1 MDIRVRVPNWLGDCV
16 MSLPVFGEIR
26 RAFPSAH
33 VIAACREHLA
43 DCFHASPDINEVL
56 TVPAASAGI
65 ADIYK
70 SGKALRDRNINIGIL
85 LTNSFGTALWLRLGG
100 VKKRIGFARDLRGL
114 LLNCAFRPTPQILA
128 AHQTEYYLYLL
139 KGLGIDAGLSNPCL
153 HATETGQEEA
163 EGVLRNFGLARG
175 EYATI
180 APFSAYGEVK
190 DWPAQNYAQ
199 VARELA
205 ARTGKAVLILGTKGQ
220 YDRCAAIAGDNT
232 LVLNASGLTGLAGF
246 IALIGGSRLF
256 VGGDSGGAHVA
267 AALGVPTISIFG
279 ITEPSRT
286 RALGDKVE
294 VVGEGG
300 MVTPDLKNPAI
311 AAQARAALA
320 RITPEHILDRAAALL

>member
-1 MDIRVRVPNWLGDCV
+1 MDILVRTPNWLGDCV
-16 MSLPVFGEIR
+16 MSLPVFSEIR

-43 DCFHASPDINEVL
+43 DCFRASPDINDVFI
-56 TVPAASAGI
+56 VPDSSAGI
-65 ADIYK
+65 TDIYK
-70 SGKALRDRNINIGIL
+70 SAKTLRESNINVGIL

-114 LLNCAFRPTPQILA
+114 LLNCAFRPTPEILA

-139 KGLGIDAGLSNPCL
+139 KGIGIDATLSNPRL
-153 HATETGQEEA
+153 HATATGDEEA
-163 EGVLRNFGLARG
+163 DGVLRNFGLERG
-175 EYATI
+175 EYVTI

-199 VARELA
+199 VAQELA
-205 ARTGKAVLILGTKGQ
+205 IHTGKAVLILGTKKQ
-220 YDRCAAIAGDNT
+220 YDRCAAIAGDNPQ
-232 LVLNASGLTGLAGF
+232 VLNAAGLTGLAGF
-246 IALIGGSRLF
+246 ISLIGGSRLF

-267 AALGVPTISIFG
+267 AALGVPTVSIFG

-300 MVTPDLKNPAI
+300 MVTPDLKNPAV

-320 RITPEHILDRAAALL
+320 RITPEHILKYAANLL